1 MTNGLPKIFNLS
13 GTTIQTGSTPSL
25 TANTYTTLINDFT
38 TIGNSNAQFITDLS
52 GSFGKISTT
61 DAPFFSGNSFYN
73 VRYVAGGG
81 FSTIDI
87 GNEQAFNTIEKKRE
101 YFIMCQTILKNFDD
115 FRKKVLN
122 GIEGKDI
129 TFTNEFLNFYSG
141 NSTSLKNTYSKEQI
155 AANAQVTEF
164 QNKYGIKYQKF
175 TPYPDNVK
183 RPFIF
188 STLPVA
194 TQTQTTNAKNLY
206 TTQNVDNNQK
216 VYNLKKKFN

>member
-1 MTNGLPKIFNLS
+1 
-13 GTTIQTGSTPSL
+13 
-25 TANTYTTLINDFT
+25 
-38 TIGNSNAQFITDLS
+38 
-52 GSFGKISTT
+52 
-61 DAPFFSGNSFYN
+61 
-73 VRYVAGGG
+73 
-81 FSTIDI
+81 
-87 GNEQAFNTIEKKRE
+87 
-101 YFIMCQTILKNFDD
+101 MCQTILKNFED

-155 AANAQVTEF
+155 AANTIITDF
-164 QNKYGIKYQKF
+164 QNKYGNKYQKF

-183 RPFIF
+183 RPFTF
-188 STLPVA
+188 GTLPVA
-194 TQTQTTNAKNLY
+194 TSTQTTNAKNLY